1 MLSLPLIDRL
11 KKFRRYS
18 TPGSFDYGPSGGRAN
33 SYDAPYRRA
42 DERLDYREG
51 RSDRYQRYE
60 EVKDDWME
68 SARARDERPSAN
80 YSNYFNDE
88 KSPKEPKPDLIPSS
102 VNKMKWGQK

>member
-1 MLSLPLIDRL
+1 M

-18 TPGSFDYGPSGGRAN
+18 TPGSSSFDYGPSGGRAN
-33 SYDAPYRRA
+33 SYDTSYRRA
-42 DERLDYREG
+42 DERPGYRDD
-51 RSDRYQRYE
+51 RSDGGRYQRYE
-60 EVKDDWME
+60 EVKDDWMG

-88 KSPKEPKPDLIPSS
+88 KRDSPKEPKPDLIPSS